1 MKLEKH
7 LVLNKYFL
15 SLFGFEE
22 FDEFREKLKSH
33 EEGFDNEGRSF
44 FIDAIIGLSNLKISR
59 EDLLRYDRAIKE
71 YVEKLI
77 KNRRQSNF
85 NLKYFQYLAVLFTE
99 IFLERLYH
107 YKETFIQEI
116 NQFIDEFN
124 EKNKTEISHF
134 SEEELKK
141 LAFWMATGS
150 GKTLIMHINYWQILK
165 HSKDWDNII
174 LITPNEGMSKQHFKE
189 MRKSGI
195 SCKLYDGNIDNLK
208 TRDGEVLIIDIHK
221 LTEEKTGEGVTIDIS
236 YFDGKN
242 LVFIDEGHKGQ
253 KSEEQKWKQLREQIG
268 RNGFIFEYSATFGQ
282 VIGKNKDLLEEYA
295 KAILFD
301 YSYKYFYTDGYGKD
315 FYVYNLKE
323 DLYSEKYTDLIIT
336 ANLLSYYE
344 QLMIYEQN
352 KTELKEYGIEKPL
365 WIFVGSKV
373 SGKGL
378 DSDVIKIIKFLKK
391 IIENKEFLKENITK
405 ILKGESKL
413 IDEEG
418 NDIFKDK
425 FRYLKEKKV
434 NLDEIYAKVFCGQGV
449 LKLYEIKNADGE
461 IGLRVGEK
469 YFGVVNVG
477 NISSVKKLL
486 KEIDIEIN
494 EDNFTNSL
502 FFDINEEK
510 SSINI
515 LIGSKKFVEGWDS
528 WRVSSMCLLNMGK
541 GEGPQIIQLFGR
553 GIRLKGKEFSLKRGE
568 TPDYFLK
575 NLQTL
580 FIFGFNA
587 DYINAFLEM
596 IKREEVE
603 YEELTIPIKL
613 NREKEWNNRIY
624 TIKTK
629 DFDFT
634 NNLLELLVDDCIL
647 RSMKID
653 IRPKIAIAHGLRTGT
668 AETMSEEPTFE
679 FLKYADHIDWDE
691 VYTEITNYRL
701 SKGYYNLLF
710 TKEILIEIIKS
721 KKYRFFA
728 TIEQMQLNNFS
739 DVEKIKNIILA
750 LLKTYI
756 DKMYRHVEKQEMM
769 NNLVVEPL
777 TKNNENINFG
787 NITLKIPKNMISEFK
802 SFLQDL
808 KKIYEEDVDLVPT
821 VHFDRHLYT
830 PLIIYKKGGENIKSS
845 PVKLNKGETQFVL
858 DLRNYLIKSRENIK
872 KKEIFLLRNLSRR
885 GIGFFKIT
893 GFYPDFILWIKDKEK
908 QKIIFIDPK
917 GIRNLGNFNDNKIQF
932 CTDYIKE
939 IEKIIKKEVDEKTV
953 KEKLELFAFIVS
965 VSKYDEIK
973 DNFGTGQHTKE
984 EFEEHNIIFIEDINY
999 INKMLNK

>member
-1 MKLEKH
+1 
-7 LVLNKYFL
+7 
-15 SLFGFEE
+15 
-22 FDEFREKLKSH
+22 
-33 EEGFDNEGRSF
+33 
-44 FIDAIIGLSNLKISR
+44 
-59 EDLLRYDRAIKE
+59 
-71 YVEKLI
+71 
-77 KNRRQSNF
+77 
-85 NLKYFQYLAVLFTE
+85 
-99 IFLERLYH
+99 LY
-107 YKETFIQEI
+107 
-116 NQFIDEFN
+116 
-124 EKNKTEISHF
+124 
-134 SEEELKK
+134 
-141 LAFWMATGS
+141 
-150 GKTLIMHINYWQILK
+150 
-165 HSKDWDNII
+165 
-174 LITPNEGMSKQHFKE
+174 
-189 MRKSGI
+189 
-195 SCKLYDGNIDNLK
+195 
-208 TRDGEVLIIDIHK
+208 GEVLIIDIHK

-268 RNGFIFEYSATFGQ
+268 RDGFIFEYSATFGQ
-282 VIGKNKDLLEEYA
+282 VIGKNKDLLDEYA

-336 ANLLSYYE
+336 ANLLTYYE

-352 KTELKEYGIEKPL
+352 KNELKEYGIEKPL

-405 ILKGESKL
+405 ILKGKSEL
-413 IDEEG
+413 VDEEG

-425 FRYLKEKKV
+425 FKFLKDKGVIPE
-434 NLDEIYAKVFCGQGV
+434 EIYEKVFICQGA
-449 LKLYEIKNADGE
+449 LQLYEIKNADGE
-461 IGLRVGEK
+461 IGLKVGEK
-469 YFGVVNVG
+469 YFGVINVRDVNS
-477 NISSVKKLL
+477 IKKLL
-486 KEIDIEIN
+486 KEIDIEVK

-502 FFDINEEK
+502 FFNINEEK

-515 LIGSKKFVEGWDS
+515 LIGSKKFIEGWDS

-553 GIRLKGKEFSLKRGE
+553 GIRLKGKEFSLKREE

-603 YEELTIPIKL
+603 YEELIIPIKL
-613 NREKEWNNRIY
+613 NREKEWENRIY
-624 TIKTK
+624 TIKIK

-634 NNLLELLVDDCIL
+634 NNLLELLVDDRIL

-653 IRPKIAIAHGLRTGT
+653 IRPKIALAHGLRTGT
-668 AETMSEEPTFE
+668 AETISEEPTFE
-679 FLKYADHIDWDE
+679 FLKYVDYIDWDE
-691 VYTEITNYRL
+691 IYMEITNYKL

-710 TKEILIEIIKS
+710 TKKALINIIKS
-721 KKYRFFA
+721 KKYKLFA
-728 TIEQMQLNNFS
+728 TIDQIQLNNFS
-739 DVEKIKNIILA
+739 DIEKIKNIILT

-756 DKMYRHVEKQEMM
+756 DKIYRYAERQEMM

-777 TKNNENINFG
+777 TKNDENIKFG
-787 NITLKIPKNMISEFK
+787 NITLKIPKNMVTEFK
-802 SFLQDL
+802 SFLKYL
-808 KKIYEEDVDLVPT
+808 KKIYEEDVDLIPT
-821 VHFDRHLYT
+821 IHFDRHLYT
-830 PLIIYKKGGENIKSS
+830 PLIIYRKGKENIKSS

-858 DLRNYLIKSRENIK
+858 DLRKYLDEQKEDIKG
-872 KKEIFLLRNLSRR
+872 KEIFLLRNLSRR
-885 GIGFFKIT
+885 GIGFFKIA
-893 GFYPDFILWIKDKEK
+893 GFYPDFIFWFKDNEK

-917 GIRNLGNFNDNKIQF
+917 GLIMGVRNFNHDKIQF
-932 CTDYIKE
+932 CTKYIKE
-939 IEKIIKKEVDEKTV
+939 IEKIVKKEADEKTI
-953 KEKLELFAFIVS
+953 KDKLELFAFILS

-973 DNFGTGQHTKE
+973 DNFGTGKYTKE
-984 EFEEHNIIFIEDINY
+984 EFEEHNIFFMEDKDYIDKIF
-999 INKMLNK
+999 NKSIK